1 MRCAGPLSCCS
12 RSPICGAREA
22 ASERVGSGSGNFLKR
37 RLGEQARASYSAG
50 AHLPTE
56 TSSHGGESRRFI
68 CSRPLG
74 CLGVRM
80 CALASARPLPAR
92 APACTLGLKP
102 FGATSPASRRALL
115 RFALPPEDDRVCY
128 KPNECGLLS
137 RTGINSRPSWSALGC
152 DSLTDNI
159 LIGGDACQHGL
170 SARASAGL
178 PGPACHADG
187 GPARISCWCLFAI
200 RRSRPKFARLAPS
213 SSENPVVHLAQ
224 NAPKTRAICLR

>member
-1 MRCAGPLSCCS
+1 ML
-12 RSPICGAREA
+12 SPIGLPGIADV
-22 ASERVGSGSGNFLKR
+22 RVGLCPPAPRSR
-37 RLGEQARASYSAG
+37 AR
-50 AHLPTE
+50 
-56 TSSHGGESRRFI
+56 
-68 CSRPLG
+68 
-74 CLGVRM
+74 
-80 CALASARPLPAR
+80 LPAR
-92 APACTLGLKP
+92 PKTP
-102 FGATSPASRRALL
+102 FGGPSLCHLPIAPPPVFFAFFRRAL

-137 RTGINSRPSWSALGC
+137 RTGINSRPNWSALGC

-159 LIGGDACQHGL
+159 SIGGDACQHGL

-178 PGPACHADG
+178 PGPACHAGG

-224 NAPKTRAICLR
+224 NAPKICSICLR

>member
-1 MRCAGPLSCCS
+1 MGHVS
-12 RSPICGAREA
+12 

-74 CLGVRM
+74 LPGIIADVRVGL
-80 CALASARPLPAR
+80 CPPAPRSRARLPAR
-92 APACTLGLKP
+92 PKTP
-102 FGATSPASRRALL
+102 FGGPSLCSSCPSPCLFCFFRPEALP
-115 RFALPPEDDRVCY
+115 FAVPPEDDRVCY

-137 RTGINSRPSWSALGC
+137 RTGINSRPNWSALGC

-159 LIGGDACQHGL
+159 SIGGDACQLGL

-178 PGPACHADG
+178 PGPACHAGG
-187 GPARISCWCLFAI
+187 GPARISC
-200 RRSRPKFARLAPS
+200 
-213 SSENPVVHLAQ
+213 
-224 NAPKTRAICLR
+224 

>member
-1 MRCAGPLSCCS
+1 
-12 RSPICGAREA
+12 
-22 ASERVGSGSGNFLKR
+22 
-37 RLGEQARASYSAG
+37 
-50 AHLPTE
+50 
-56 TSSHGGESRRFI
+56 
-68 CSRPLG
+68 
-74 CLGVRM
+74 M

-92 APACTLGLKP
+92 APACPLGLKRP
-102 FGATSPASRRALL
+102 LGALRSAPSPAEPVALPPVF
-115 RFALPPEDDRVCY
+115 FAFFLPEELFSHLLPPEDDRVCY

-137 RTGINSRPSWSALGC
+137 RTGINSRPNWSALGC

-159 LIGGDACQHGL
+159 SIGGDACQLGL

-178 PGPACHADG
+178 PGPACHAGG

-224 NAPKTRAICLR
+224 NAPKICSICLR

>member
-1 MRCAGPLSCCS
+1 MGHVS
-12 RSPICGAREA
+12 

-74 CLGVRM
+74 CLGLRM

-92 APACTLGLKP
+92 APACPLGLKRP
-102 FGATSPASRRALL
+102 LGALRSALRAPPPVFFAFFRRAL

-137 RTGINSRPSWSALGC
+137 RTGINSRPNWSALGC

-159 LIGGDACQHGL
+159 SIGGDACQHGL

-178 PGPACHADG
+178 PGPACHAGG

-224 NAPKTRAICLR
+224 NAPKICSICLR

>member
-1 MRCAGPLSCCS
+1 MPRDAPGKPRGPPPAVVL
-12 RSPICGAREA
+12 
-22 ASERVGSGSGNFLKR
+22 F
-37 RLGEQARASYSAG
+37 
-50 AHLPTE
+50 
-56 TSSHGGESRRFI
+56 F
-68 CSRPLG
+68 
-74 CLGVRM
+74 CLRGHQE
-80 CALASARPLPAR
+80 P
-92 APACTLGLKP
+92 
-102 FGATSPASRRALL
+102 L
-115 RFALPPEDDRVCY
+115 RFVLQQTTGY

-170 SARASAGL
+170 SARALAGL
-178 PGPACHADG
+178 PGPACHAG
-187 GPARISCWCLFAI
+187 GCPARISCWYLFVL